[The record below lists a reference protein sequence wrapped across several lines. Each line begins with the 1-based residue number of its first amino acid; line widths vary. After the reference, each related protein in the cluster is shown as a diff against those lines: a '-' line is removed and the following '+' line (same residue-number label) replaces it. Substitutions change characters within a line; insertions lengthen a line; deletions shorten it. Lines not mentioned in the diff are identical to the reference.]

1 MSGMNLGGLLT
12 DIVNR
17 YPGISDIH
25 FKVGRCPLVRVTG
38 VLSETNYGKLTE
50 EHTKAMART
59 VLNERLWD
67 HFNKGNAVD
76 TSFVV
81 PGFCRFRINVFRQ
94 KGTTELILRYIPP
107 KTPSIEELN
116 LPLVIKEI
124 SLYERG
130 LVLVTGSAGCGK
142 STTLASMVRH
152 ANESE
157 AIHIITIEDPIEFEY
172 EDVQACINQV
182 EVGSDVQSFAK
193 ALRAS
198 LREDPDII
206 LIGEMRDEETIETAI
221 KAAETGHLV
230 FSTLH
235 TTDATKTINRI
246 IDTFAP
252 HQQQQVRYQL
262 AANIKSVISQRLI
275 PRADGQGRIPVVE
288 ILIST
293 NIIQQYIIE
302 SDKTAFIPDVIAKSR
317 MQYNMQTMD
326 QHLTELYKASTITY
340 EVAYAAA
347 TNASDFQRA
356 LEFD

>member
-1 MSGMNLGGLLT
+1 MSGLNLNGLLT
-12 DIVNR
+12 DIVNKH
-17 YPGISDIH
+17 PGISDIH

-38 VLSETNYGKLTE
+38 VLRETEYGKLAE
-50 EHTKAMART
+50 DHTKAMARAI
-59 VLNERLWD
+59 LNDRLWE
-67 HFNKGNAVD
+67 HFNKGYAVD
-76 TSFVV
+76 ISYIV
-81 PGFCRFRINVFRQ
+81 PGFCRFRVNVFRQ
-94 KGTTELILRYIPP
+94 KGTVELILRYIPP
-107 KTPSIEELN
+107 TTPSIEQLN
-116 LPLVIKEI
+116 LPPILKEI
-124 SLYERG
+124 ALYERG

-142 STTLASMVRH
+142 STTLAAMVKH

-157 AIHIITIEDPIEFEY
+157 PIHIITIEDPIEFEY
-172 EDVQACINQV
+172 EDVKACINQV
-182 EVGSDVQSFAK
+182 EVGTDVQSFAK

-262 AANIKSVISQRLI
+262 AANLKSVISQRLI
-275 PRADGQGRIPVVE
+275 ARADGQGRIPAVE

-302 SDKTAFIPDVIAKSR
+302 ADKTSFIPDVIGKSR
-317 MQYNMQTMD
+317 LQYSMQTMD
-326 QHLTELYKASTITY
+326 QHLTELFRSGVVTL
-340 EVAYAAA
+340 EVALAAA

-356 LEFD
+356 LEFE

>member
-1 MSGMNLGGLLT
+1 MSGMNLNGLLS

-38 VLSETNYGKLTE
+38 VLSETPYGKLTDD
-50 EHTKAMART
+50 HTKAMARMI
-59 VLNERLWD
+59 LNDRLWEQ
-67 HFNKGNAVD
+67 FNKGYAVD
-76 TSFVV
+76 TSYVV
-81 PGFCRFRINVFRQ
+81 PDFCRFRINVFRQ

-107 KTPSIEELN
+107 KTPSIDELN
-116 LPLVIKEI
+116 LPPVIKEI

-142 STTLASMVRH
+142 STTLAAMVKH
-152 ANESE
+152 ANEAE
-157 AIHIITIEDPIEFEY
+157 EIHIITIEDPIEFEY
-172 EDVQACINQV
+172 DDAKAAINQV
-182 EVGSDVQSFAK
+182 EVGTDVQSFAK

-275 PRADGQGRIPVVE
+275 PRADGQGRIPAVE
-288 ILIST
+288 ILIAT

-302 SDKTAFIPDVIAKSR
+302 ADKTSFIPDIIGKSR
-317 MQYNMQTMD
+317 MQYQMQTMD
-326 QHLTELYKASTITY
+326 QHLTELFKAGVITH
-340 EVAYAAA
+340 EVAVGTA

>member
-1 MSGMNLGGLLT
+1 MSGLNLDGLLT
-12 DIVNR
+12 DIVSKH
-17 YPGISDIH
+17 PGISDIH
-25 FKVGRCPLVRVTG
+25 FKVGRCPLVRVAGALLETAYG
-38 VLSETNYGKLTE
+38 QLSE
-50 EHTKAMART
+50 EHTRTMARGI
-59 VLNERLWD
+59 LSDRLWEQ
-67 HFNKGNAVD
+67 FNKGYAVD
-76 TSFVV
+76 ISYVV
-81 PGFCRFRINVFRQ
+81 AGFCRFRVNVFRQ
-94 KGTTELILRYIPP
+94 KGTVELILRYIPP
-107 KTPSIEELN
+107 TTPSIEQLG
-116 LPLVIKEI
+116 LPEVLKEI

-142 STTLASMVRH
+142 STTLAAMVKH
-152 ANESE
+152 ANEME

-172 EDVQACINQV
+172 EDVKACVNQV
-182 EVGSDVQSFAK
+182 EVGTDVQSFAK

-198 LREDPDII
+198 LREDPDVI

-262 AANIKSVISQRLI
+262 AANLKSVISQRLI
-275 PRADGQGRIPVVE
+275 PRADGQGRIPAVE

-302 SDKTAFIPDVIAKSR
+302 AEKTSYIPDIVSKSR
-317 MQYNMQTMD
+317 LQYKMQTMD
-326 QHLTELYKASTITY
+326 QHLTDLFRNGVITH
-340 EVAYAAA
+340 EVAIAAA